1 MLIISLTKIIVI
13 VVFIKML
20 MNACDYEQAMK
31 GYADHNLSGFARDH
45 KRTIASLIKE
55 EIKEEG
61 KVEKISI
68 RGSVKIGENHFHEAS
83 IEKRYINILYARI
96 LYFLGAVRKEVS
108 FTKNICGTI
117 LVITATVFV
126 FK

>member
-31 GYADHNLSGFARDH
+31 GYADNNLSGFARDH

-96 LYFLGAVRKEVS
+96 FSFFGAVRKEVS
-108 FTKNICGTI
+108 FTKNVCGITLI
-117 LVITATVFV
+117 ITATIFV